1 MLAFL
6 HVEIC
11 RSTDLGLAEH
21 GSVVDDAHDIGALDL
36 LDGEGDEAIV
46 DADLLADG
54 ENLHEDGSLRGSGLQ
69 KRCSLEFLPS
79 SGLERTGWPS
89 GNFTSVLIWPF
100 LQDAATH
107 CENLNIE
114 RRGKHTCESLG

>member
-6 HVEIC
+6 HEEMC

-54 ENLHEDGSLRGSGLQ
+54 ENLHEDGLLRGSGLLSGIS
-69 KRCSLEFLPS
+69 SLLGV
-79 SGLERTGWPS
+79 GLERTGWPLVWAPSS
-89 GNFTSVLIWPF
+89 GCC
-100 LQDAATH
+100 D
-107 CENLNIE
+107 
-114 RRGKHTCESLG
+114 SL